1 MVAITALSSK
11 ILLKHMKMNTHII
24 RLLIL
29 STIILLTASCN
40 SYKNIPYFQNVNRS
54 SSVNEKIDN
63 YSPLTIQ
70 KEDILGITVSSLN
83 PDAWK
88 DENNK
93 PNGYLVDMEGNIQL
107 PLIGSIKAEGITT
120 NVLRQRIQTKLTTYL
135 KEPSV
140 NVRITNFKISVIGD
154 VARPNIYQIQ
164 NERVTVAEALG
175 LAGDL
180 NITGIRNN
188 VLLIREIDGNRQYIN
203 IDLTSADLFKSP
215 YYYLKNN
222 DVIYVQP
229 DKTKSNSGDRSYR
242 TLSLILS
249 ALSVV
254 TIVLTTV
261 LKN

>member
-1 MVAITALSSK
+1 MNINNRT
-11 ILLKHMKMNTHII
+11 LL
-24 RLLIL
+24 LLIL
-29 STIILLTASCN
+29 SITFFAASSCN
-40 SYKNIPYFQNVNRS
+40 SYKNIPYFQDVNRS
-54 SSVNEKIDN
+54 NTVNEKIDN

-70 KEDILGITVSSLN
+70 KQDILGITVTSLN

-88 DENNK
+88 DDSVK
-93 PNGYLVDMEGNIQL
+93 PNGYLVDMNGNIQL
-107 PLIGSIKAEGITT
+107 PLVGSMKAEGFTT
-120 NVLRQRIQTKLTTYL
+120 NDLQQQIAAKLATYL

-140 NVRITNFKISVIGD
+140 NVRIMNFKISVIGD
-154 VARPNIYQIQ
+154 VAHPNVYPIQ
-164 NERVTVAEALG
+164 NERVTIPEALG

-188 VLLIREIDGNRQYIN
+188 VLLIREINGTRQYVN

-242 TLSLILS
+242 TISLVLATLSLV
-249 ALSVV
+249 A
-254 TIVLTTV
+254 TIVLTAV
-261 LKN
+261 VNK

>member
-1 MVAITALSSK
+1 MNRNNRT
-11 ILLKHMKMNTHII
+11 LL
-24 RLLIL
+24 LLIL
-29 STIILLTASCN
+29 SITLFAASSCN

-54 SSVNEKIDN
+54 NTVNEKIDN

-70 KEDILGITVSSLN
+70 KQDILGITVTSLN

-88 DENNK
+88 DDNVK
-93 PNGYLVDMEGNIQL
+93 PNYLVDMNGNIQL
-107 PLIGSIKAEGITT
+107 PLVGSMKAEGFTT
-120 NVLRQRIQTKLTTYL
+120 NDLQQQIAVKLATYL

-140 NVRITNFKISVIGD
+140 NVRIMNFKISVIGD
-154 VARPNIYQIQ
+154 VAHPNVYPIQ
-164 NERVTVAEALG
+164 NERVTIPEALG

-188 VLLIREIDGNRQYIN
+188 VLLIREINGNRQYVN

-242 TLSLILS
+242 TISLVLATLSLV
-249 ALSVV
+249 A
-254 TIVLTTV
+254 TIVLTAV
-261 LKN
+261 VNK

>member
-1 MVAITALSSK
+1 MKTKTTICLVLISVAFCFMAS
-11 ILLKHMKMNTHII
+11 
-24 RLLIL
+24 
-29 STIILLTASCN
+29 SCN

-54 SSVNEKIDN
+54 AAINETIDN
-63 YSPLTIQ
+63 YSSLTIQ
-70 KEDILGITVSSLN
+70 KQDILSIAVSSLN

-88 DENNK
+88 DDNNK
-93 PNGYLVDMEGNIQL
+93 INGYLVDMDGNIQL
-107 PLIGSIKAEGITT
+107 PLVGTLKAEGLTT
-120 NVLRQRIQTKLTTYL
+120 NVLRQQIESKLSTYL
-135 KEPSV
+135 KQVSV

-154 VARPNIYQIQ
+154 VARPNIYQIA
-164 NERVTVAEALG
+164 NERVSVTEALG

-188 VLLIREIDGNRQYIN
+188 VLLIRELDGKRQYIN

-242 TLSLILS
+242 NISLILS
-249 ALSVV
+249 ALSVI
-254 TIVLTTV
+254 TIVLTSV

>member
-1 MVAITALSSK
+1 MKINTAIYL
-11 ILLKHMKMNTHII
+11 M
-24 RLLIL
+24 LISVVICFT
-29 STIILLTASCN
+29 STSCN

-54 SSVNEKIDN
+54 NTLNEDITN

-70 KEDILGITVSSLN
+70 KQDILGISVSSLN

-88 DENNK
+88 DDNNK
-93 PNGYLVDMEGNIQL
+93 VNGYLVDMNGDIQL
-107 PLIGSIKAEGITT
+107 ALAGTIKAEGLTT
-120 NVLRQRIQTKLTTYL
+120 NELRQQIESKLTKYL
-135 KEPSV
+135 KQVSV
-140 NVRITNFKISVIGD
+140 NVRIINFKISVIGD
-154 VARPNIYQIQ
+154 VARPNIYQIP
-164 NERVTVAEALG
+164 NERVSVTEALG

-188 VLLIREIDGNRQYIN
+188 VLLIRELDGKRQYIN

-242 TLSLILS
+242 NISLILS
-249 ALSVV
+249 ALSVI
-254 TIVLTTV
+254 TIVLTSV

>member
-1 MVAITALSSK
+1 MNINNRT
-11 ILLKHMKMNTHII
+11 LL
-24 RLLIL
+24 LLIL
-29 STIILLTASCN
+29 SITFLAASSCN

-54 SSVNEKIDN
+54 NTVNEKIDN

-70 KEDILGITVSSLN
+70 KQDILGITVTSLN

-88 DENNK
+88 DDSVK
-93 PNGYLVDMEGNIQL
+93 PNGYLVDMNGNIQL
-107 PLIGSIKAEGITT
+107 PLVGSMKAEGFTT
-120 NVLRQRIQTKLTTYL
+120 NDLQQQIASKLATYL

-140 NVRITNFKISVIGD
+140 NVRIMNFKISVIGD
-154 VARPNIYQIQ
+154 VAHPNVYQIL
-164 NERVTVAEALG
+164 NERVTVPEALG

-180 NITGIRNN
+180 NITGLRNN
-188 VLLIREIDGNRQYIN
+188 VLLIREVNGNRQYVN

-242 TLSLILS
+242 TISLVLGALSLV
-249 ALSVV
+249 A
-254 TIVLTTV
+254 TIVLTAV
-261 LKN
+261 VNK